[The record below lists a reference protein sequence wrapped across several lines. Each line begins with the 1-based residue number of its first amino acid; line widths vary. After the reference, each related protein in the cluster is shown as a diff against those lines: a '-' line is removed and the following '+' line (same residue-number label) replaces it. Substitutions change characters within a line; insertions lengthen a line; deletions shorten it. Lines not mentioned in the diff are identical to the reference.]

1 MGAATII
8 SLFTWRYRMQALQGI
23 KVVDLTRALSG
34 PFCTMVLADLGADV
48 VKVEAGPQGDMS
60 RTWGPFDRGIST
72 YYLSCNR
79 NKRGL
84 CVDLRAPRGLDAVRR
99 LIDGADVV
107 IENFK
112 PGTIESMGLG
122 YDVLSA
128 RNPRLVMGSI
138 NAFGNDGP
146 LHDWPGFDQ
155 IAQGYSGLMSLTGF
169 GEGEPTRTGTAIG
182 DLSAGMWLAMAIL
195 SALYER
201 AHTGRGQHVSTSLL
215 ASLVGLLSVHGQRY
229 LSLGDVPRRTG
240 NAHSVIA
247 PYGVFETA
255 DGPLNLAPITT
266 GMWQRLCQLLDLPQL
281 PDDPRFATNETRV
294 ANRDALKAVLET
306 RLKTRDKR
314 EWTDLFVA
322 AGLPAGPIH
331 TLDEVFADKQVL
343 HCSLVET
350 IQHATLGALRQIPT
364 PIFGTAVQGGGAMG
378 EATRHAPPALGEHT
392 AEVLREA
399 GFDPTDIDALLASG
413 VAYQAP
419 AIVAQEP
426 TAGVAQ

>member
-1 MGAATII
+1 
-8 SLFTWRYRMQALQGI
+8 MQALQGI

-34 PFCTMVLADLGADV
+34 PFCSMVLADLGADV
-48 VKVEAGPQGDMS
+48 VKVEAGPHGDMS
-60 RTWGPFDRGIST
+60 RAWGPFDRGVST

-84 CVDLRAPRGLDAVRR
+84 CVDLRDPRGLDAVRR
-99 LIDGADVV
+99 LVDGADVV
-107 IENFK
+107 LENFK

-122 YDVLSA
+122 YEALAA

-138 NAFGNDGP
+138 NAFGSDGP
-146 LHDWPGFDQ
+146 LRDWPGFDQ

-169 GEGEPTRTGTAIG
+169 EAGEPTRTGTAIG
-182 DLSAGMWLAMAIL
+182 DLSSGMWLAMAIL
-195 SALYER
+195 AALYER
-201 AHTGRGQHVSTSLL
+201 ERTGRGQHVGTSLL

-266 GMWQRLCQLLDLPQL
+266 EMWQRLCQLLDLPEL
-281 PDDPRFATNETRV
+281 PADPRFATNEARV
-294 ANRDALKAVLET
+294 AHRDALKAVLET
-306 RLKTRDKR
+306 RLKTRGKR
-314 EWTDLFVA
+314 EWTELFVA

-331 TLDEVFADKQVL
+331 TLDEVFADAQVR
-343 HCSLVET
+343 HCGLVET
-350 IQHATLGALRQIPT
+350 LAHATLGALRQVPT
-364 PIFGTAVQGGGAMG
+364 PVLRAAADGGGAAR

-399 GFDPTDIDALLASG
+399 GFGPQDIDALLAAG
-413 VAYQAP
+413 VVHQAP
-419 AIVAQEP
+419 RVAAPEC
-426 TAGVAQ
+426 TAGAVQ

>member
-1 MGAATII
+1 
-8 SLFTWRYRMQALQGI
+8 MQALEGI

-34 PFCTMVLADLGADV
+34 PFCSMVLADLGADV
-48 VKVEAGPQGDMS
+48 VKVEAGPHGDMS

-84 CVDLRAPRGLDAVRR
+84 CVDLRTARGLDTVRR

-122 YDVLSA
+122 YNVLSA

-169 GEGEPTRTGTAIG
+169 AEGEPTRTGTAIG
-182 DLSAGMWLAMAIL
+182 DLSSGMWLAMAIL

-281 PDDPRFATNETRV
+281 PDDPRFVTNEARV

-306 RLKTRDKR
+306 RLKTRGKR

-331 TLDEVFADKQVL
+331 TLDEVFADKQVQ
-343 HCSLVET
+343 HCGLVET
-350 IQHATLGALRQIPT
+350 IPHATLGALRQIPT
-364 PIFGTAVQGGGAMG
+364 PVFGTAAQSGSAKR

-392 AEVLREA
+392 VEILREA
-399 GFDPTDIDALLASG
+399 GFNPIAIDALLDSNAI
-413 VAYQAP
+413 YQAS
-419 AIVAQEP
+419 AIETQQR
-426 TAGVAQ
+426 TLGVVQ